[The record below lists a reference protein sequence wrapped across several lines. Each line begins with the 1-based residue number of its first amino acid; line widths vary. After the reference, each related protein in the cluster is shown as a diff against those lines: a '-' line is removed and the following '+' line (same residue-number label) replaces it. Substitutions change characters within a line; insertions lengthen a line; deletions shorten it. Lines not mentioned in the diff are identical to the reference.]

1 MSNEFVDQR
10 SSFLEKCQM
19 YHWQFDEEVNAA
31 HSTLMLLYYLHGMHR
46 TAAAARQKAAAADL
60 AARGLGGAG
69 ASSEQQQR
77 SRSSK
82 IEMAMQDWTQL
93 LNHANEAAASET
105 WELPPEELFLR
116 ILAQINKS
124 KRDILQEK
132 YNQCRDPSTTA
143 ATRSVFIRV
152 LKRCACRLDPDPTR
166 SPDAT
171 PTRTRRPQ
179 ARTPARA
186 RTRPRRAPRRRRRI
200 AESFMSCL
208 HNMQANRQLPNERRS
223 LVRRGPRRREIRPC
237 RRCCAAALASARP
250 PLRCRREGTVGDGTR
265 VVGRHQYRPRP
276 YSGIQKFSFFR
287 QTNFFGSCDPPIPLL
302 YGTCDPNVYIKFL
315 SWAVDMKPCP
325 LGPSPCRY
333 QLHTQRS

>member
-1 MSNEFVDQR
+1 MPIMSNEFVDQR

-105 WELPPEELFLR
+105 WDLPPEELFLR

-152 LKRCACRLDPDPTR
+152 LKRCARRLDPDPTR

-171 PTRTRRPQ
+171 PTRTATRRPP

-186 RTRPRRAPRRRRRI
+186 RTRPRRVPPPPPQDRRVVYVVPAQHAGQPAA
-200 AESFMSCL
+200 AERLS
-208 HNMQANRQLPNERRS
+208 
-223 LVRRGPRRREIRPC
+223 PRRREIRP
-237 RRCCAAALASARP
+237 RDD
-250 PLRCRREGTVGDGTR
+250 GTVGDGTR
-265 VVGRHQYRPRP
+265 VVGRVWSSGPRAKYRVCPSRHKYRRAYMFGYVESHGRSRP
-276 YSGIQKFSFFR
+276 LTAAHGCSR
-287 QTNFFGSCDPPIPLL
+287 PPMATHGHSRPHAR
-302 YGTCDPNVYIKFL
+302 K
-315 SWAVDMKPCP
+315 S
-325 LGPSPCRY
+325 
-333 QLHTQRS
+333 